1 MFAQRYASVWHV
13 PQLTHLQGPLFAK
26 HSCAKHS
33 VRRFARESAVHAQ
46 HKDVQD
52 IIFTEEI
59 IRERIAVMGRCVA
72 NVTLFRSYGVAVIA
86 G

>member
-1 MFAQRYASVWHV
+1 
-13 PQLTHLQGPLFAK
+13 
-26 HSCAKHS
+26 
-33 VRRFARESAVHAQ
+33 VHAQ
-46 HKDVQD
+46 HKDIQD